1 MMSPVILAAA
11 SSSRPKN
18 RAGGIQAIEDVKAL
32 RYTVRT
38 HSSRKLIL
46 EIEKSLNAK
55 PAHKYSTRQVH
66 PQELSQARARTLRS

>member
-1 MMSPVILAAA
+1 MSPAILTAA

-18 RAGGIQAIEDVKAL
+18 RAGGSQAIEDVKVL

-46 EIEKSLNAK
+46 EIEKNLNVK
-55 PAHKYSTRQVH
+55 SAHKYSTRQVH
-66 PQELSQARARTLRS
+66 PQALSQARARTLRS